1 MARKLSRRGLIISS
15 ILGGAISFAVI
26 FIILFVTSNF
36 DLGEAW
42 NAIKNANVWW
52 IVVAGAINL
61 LSFVLETLQ
70 HIIIARAMG
79 KMTSFWCMMRI
90 YFLGLFFEY
99 TSPSTSGGQPMQVW
113 FLTDEDYTV
122 AEATVLVTMKG
133 LISVIVRI
141 VYVIIIFAMVPFG
154 FNLNLQTAQYSVFIA
169 TVVGFLLLIAG
180 GLIILAKPTWFSF
193 VFKFLARFRLMRK
206 WMGVKT
212 PTAFY
217 KKGKLVLSEVKVSA
231 QMLLKRSK
239 PLVAL
244 AVLNSTITWT
254 LLKLMPYFVLLA
266 LGVHANILAVIA
278 MGVIAQLSTAWV
290 PTPGAVGG
298 AETGY
303 TVFFMGIPGIAT
315 AVGPFLLIYRVL
327 DYHMDILVSGPF
339 AISMLTEKLGKRFT
353 NSQIKDIEHDM
364 EEEMEHSQK
373 KITRSAGEGTG

>member
-1 MARKLSRRGLIISS
+1 MARRLSRNGLIITS
-15 ILGGAISFAVI
+15 ILGLAISFAVI
-26 FIILFVTSNF
+26 FIISFVTSDFN
-36 DLGEAW
+36 LAKAW
-42 NAIKNANVWW
+42 EAIKNANVWW
-52 IVVAGAINL
+52 ILVAGAINL

-79 KMTSFWCMMRI
+79 KMTSFWRMMRI

-133 LISVIVRI
+133 LISVIIRI
-141 VYVIIIFAMVPFG
+141 LYVVIIFAMVPFG
-154 FNLNLQTAQYSVFIA
+154 FNLNLQTAQYSVFLA

-217 KKGKLVLSEVKVSA
+217 KKGKVVLTEVRVSA
-231 QMLLKRSK
+231 KMLLKRSK

-244 AVLNSTITWT
+244 AVINSTVTWT

-266 LGVHANILAVIA
+266 LGIKANILAVIA

-298 AETGY
+298 AEAGY
-303 TVFFMGIPGIAT
+303 AVFFMGIQGIASSFN
-315 AVGPFLLIYRVL
+315 PFLLIYRVL
-327 DYHMDILVSGPF
+327 DYHMDILISGPF

-353 NSQIKDIEHDM
+353 NSQVEDIEHDI
-364 EEEMEHSQK
+364 EEEMEHSQEEIAK
-373 KITRSAGEGTG
+373 SASKEI

>member
-1 MARKLSRRGLIISS
+1 MARRLSRNGLIITS
-15 ILGGAISFAVI
+15 ILGGAISFVVI

-42 NAIKNANVWW
+42 NAIKNANIWW
-52 IVVAGAINL
+52 ILVAGAINL

-79 KMTSFWCMMRI
+79 KMTSFWRMMRI

-133 LISVIVRI
+133 LISVIIRI
-141 VYVIIIFAMVPFG
+141 VYVVIIFAMVPFG
-154 FNLNLQTAQYSVFIA
+154 FNLNLQTAQYSVFLA
-169 TVVGFLLLIAG
+169 TVVGFLLLVAG

-217 KKGKLVLSEVKVSA
+217 KKGKVVLTEVRVSA
-231 QMLLKRSK
+231 KMLLKRSK

-244 AVLNSTITWT
+244 AVINSTVTWT

-266 LGVHANILAVIA
+266 LGVKANVLAVIA

-315 AVGPFLLIYRVL
+315 SVGPFLLIYRVL
-327 DYHMDILVSGPF
+327 DYHMDILISGPF
-339 AISMLTEKLGKRFT
+339 AISMLTEKLGNRFT
-353 NSQIKDIEHDM
+353 NSQVEEIEHDM
-364 EEEMEHSQK
+364 EEEMEHSQEEIAK
-373 KITRSAGEGTG
+373 STSKEI

>member
-1 MARKLSRRGLIISS
+1 MARRLSRNGLIITS
-15 ILGGAISFAVI
+15 ILGGAISFVVI

-42 NAIKNANVWW
+42 NAIKNANIWW
-52 IVVAGAINL
+52 ILVAGAINL

-79 KMTSFWCMMRI
+79 KMTSFWRMMRI

-133 LISVIVRI
+133 LISVIIRI
-141 VYVIIIFAMVPFG
+141 VYVVIIFAMVPFG
-154 FNLNLQTAQYSVFIA
+154 FNLNLQTAQYSVFLA
-169 TVVGFLLLIAG
+169 TVVGFLLLVAG

-217 KKGKLVLSEVKVSA
+217 KKGKVVLTEVRVSA
-231 QMLLKRSK
+231 KMLLKRSK

-244 AVLNSTITWT
+244 AVINSTVTWT

-266 LGVHANILAVIA
+266 LGVKANVLAVIA

-315 AVGPFLLIYRVL
+315 SVGPFLLIYRVL
-327 DYHMDILVSGPF
+327 DYHMDILISGPF

-353 NSQIKDIEHDM
+353 NSQVEEIEHDM
-364 EEEMEHSQK
+364 EEEMEHSQEEIAK
-373 KITRSAGEGTG
+373 STSKEI